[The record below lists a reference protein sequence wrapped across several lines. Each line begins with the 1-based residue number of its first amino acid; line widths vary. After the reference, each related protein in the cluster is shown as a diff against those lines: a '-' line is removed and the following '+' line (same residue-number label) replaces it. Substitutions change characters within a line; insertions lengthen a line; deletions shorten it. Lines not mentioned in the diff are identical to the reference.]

1 MTELTAIIGKFL
13 ACWMMLSLAVPICKG
28 GEQPAAATHQATNIP
43 LENAEYVLGPEDQIT
58 LQTLHAEELANKSMR
73 IDLNGDVTVPM
84 LGRVH
89 AGGRTVRQFE
99 LELKERLA
107 VYVLD
112 PVVNVTVSEFRS
124 QPVSVLG
131 SVNNPGVHQVQGRKT
146 LAEMLSLA
154 GGLRQDA
161 GYQVTLTR
169 QAEWGKIPGAQAV
182 VDASG
187 KSSTAEFKLKD
198 ILKDNGEQGSLPIM
212 PHDIIS
218 VSKAEMVYVIG
229 DVRRQGGF
237 VLGEHESLS
246 VLHALSLAEGWERT
260 AAPQNARIIRPS
272 KTGTNQ
278 ETPVDIRKVLKGQAA
293 DLSLHGEDIL
303 FIPGSTGKRAAI
315 RALESALQTGSGVVI
330 WRSAR
335 P

>member
-131 SVNNPGVHQVQGRKT
+131 SVNNPGVHQVQGRNT

-229 DVRRQGGF
+229 YVRRQGGF
-237 VLGEHESLS
+237 VLG
-246 VLHALSLAEGWERT
+246 EGWERT